1 MIKIYPKMPKG
12 KYILKKGDNEIFNI
26 LYLLKAL
33 GAETEITADKT
44 FEPNCENK
52 DFIGILKKAGL
63 KKTEDFRYNAK
74 ARGFKLDLK
83 KFKSVYLEAA
93 VLFSVL
99 GGDGEFKGIGCL
111 DEDEKKLLFY
121 LAGNLKSMG
130 AKIEING
137 DLVSFCGVQA
147 LCGAKINAY
156 SNSRI
161 LGVLLAVSS
170 RCEGAVVIKGYNTKD
185 KKTGDILNILKSVD
199 MGAEVSEFSKNKNI
213 VLTGMSGCGKTA
225 VGTVLAKIAKMKFV
239 DTDEVFVAEE
249 KKEISKVFE
258 EEGEAYFRKR
268 EAEII
273 KRVSAEKGLVISTGG
288 GAVLRSENVENL
300 KKNGIII
307 YLKRDI
313 EKIISKADP
322 SVRPLFCGG
331 AEKVKRLFES
341 RKAVY
346 EATADYTAE
355 NNSSPEEAAEK
366 IYEIYRSV
374 TK

>member
-12 KYILKKGDNEIFNI
+12 KYILKKGDNDIFNI
-26 LYLLKAL
+26 LYLLRAL
-33 GAETEITADKT
+33 GAETKIDADKD
-44 FEPNCENK
+44 FVPNCENK
-52 DFIGILKKAGL
+52 NFIEFLKKAGL
-63 KKTEDFRYNAK
+63 KKNEDFRYNAQAK
-74 ARGFKLDLK
+74 GFKLDLK

-99 GGDGEFKGIGCL
+99 GGNGELRGIGCL

-121 LAGNLKSMG
+121 LVGNLKSMG
-130 AKIEING
+130 AKIEISG
-137 DLVSFCGVQA
+137 DFVSFCGVQA
-147 LCGAKINAY
+147 LCGTKVNAY

-161 LGVLLAVSS
+161 LGILLAASS
-170 RCEGAVVIKGYNTKD
+170 RCEGAVVIKGYNAKD
-185 KKTGDILNILKSVD
+185 KKTGDVLNILKSVD
-199 MGAEVSEFSKNKNI
+199 VGAEVSEFSKNKNI

-225 VGTVLAKIAKMKFV
+225 VGTILAKMAEMKFV

-258 EEGEAYFRKR
+258 EKGEAYFRKR

-273 KRVSAEKGLVISTGG
+273 KRVSAEKGLVVSTGG
-288 GAVLRSENVENL
+288 GAVLSAENVENL

-322 SVRPLFCGG
+322 SVRPLFGGG
-331 AEKVKRLFES
+331 AKKVKKLFES

-355 NNSSPEEAAEK
+355 NNSSPEEAAKK
-366 IYEIYRSV
+366 ICEIYRSV